1 MLFSLLLVT
10 LLAADPSTSPGAG
23 PQAPPAASGPTF
35 AEASQLA
42 AEGRDADALAAFQ
55 RLASVNP
62 NDHQA
67 RIWIAHMHER
77 MGNPSVAE
85 AVYRSVLLEDPSNVD
100 AMIGVGTTLLA
111 RHATEEAIDVL
122 VRAEALKPESE
133 VVITSLGRAHREAG
147 DMVRALR
154 YFERAVAMSPT
165 EQHRLSLEAVQL
177 SYFHRVEAH
186 GFAESFS
193 SDVSSTSSGGVTV
206 NYRLN
211 DTLRVFGRGDAQRKF
226 GINDQRG
233 GGGAE
238 WRWKPL
244 TTLVGHVLIG
254 PHNELM
260 PERDYLG
267 EIDHTFGRASWI
279 GTYRYLDFNG
289 ARMAVLSP
297 AVTWWATDRLSI
309 GLRYAHAISQS
320 NVVISNV
327 HGNTLHARGAYRFRP
342 RLWFTGGYTAG
353 IDDFET
359 VSIDQ
364 IGNYRAHS
372 VSGGVRLD
380 LASLTSIVGGYD
392 RQWQPNQVQRNRF
405 SIGLGQRF

>member
-1 MLFSLLLVT
+1 MLLSLLLVT
-10 LLAADPSTSPGAG
+10 MLAADPASAGAG
-23 PQAPPAASGPTF
+23 QQATSAASGPTF

-42 AEGRDADALAAFQ
+42 ADGRNADALAAFQ
-55 RLASVNP
+55 RLASINP

-67 RIWIAHMHER
+67 RIWVARMHER
-77 MGNPSVAE
+77 MNRPVVAE
-85 AVYRSVLLEDPSNVD
+85 AVYRSVLLEDPSSVD
-100 AMIGVGTTLLA
+100 AMIGIGTTLLA
-111 RHATEEAIDVL
+111 RHLTEDAIDML
-122 VRAEALKPESE
+122 VRAEALEPESE

-165 EQHRLSLEAVQL
+165 EQHRLSLEDVQL

-186 GFAESFS
+186 GFSEIFS
-193 SDVSSTSSGGVTV
+193 GDISNTNSGGVTV
-206 NYRLN
+206 NYRAS

-233 GGGAE
+233 GGGVE

-244 TTLVGHVLIG
+244 TSVAGHVLIG
-254 PHNELM
+254 PDNEIM
-260 PERDYLG
+260 PEREYLG
-267 EIDHTFGRASWI
+267 EIDHTYGRASWI

-289 ARMAVLSP
+289 ARMVVLSP
-297 AVTWWATDRLSI
+297 AMTWWASDRLSI

-320 NVVISNV
+320 NAVTSNM
-327 HGNTLHARGAYRFRP
+327 HGNTFHARGAYRFRP

-372 VSGGVRLD
+372 LSGGVRYD
-380 LASLTSIVGGYD
+380 LPSLTSIVGGYD
-392 RQWQPNQVQRNRF
+392 YQWQPNEIQRSRF
-405 SIGLGQRF
+405 SIGFAQRF